1 MAGIGLAKKGLG
13 LLGKALKKKP
23 KPSKAN
29 NWEGESK
36 FDWIDRKDAED
47 AIAAGEKPPKI
58 KIGKIAKNIVRGAK
72 VGVAAMPASYAY
84 GKWKKHLRDK
94 KKRTKKSI
102 GGVAKIVGKKAMN
115 YIKKNRKKIGKEIS
129 SPEGKKK
136 IQDLTSKF
144 KRGFRKD

>member
-1 MAGIGLAKKGLG
+1 MPGLWGKAIKGV
-13 LLGKALKKKP
+13 GKALKKKP

-36 FDWIDRKDAED
+36 FDWVDRKNAEE

-72 VGVAAMPASYAY
+72 VGAAAMPASYAY

-94 KKRTKKSI
+94 KK
-102 GGVAKIVGKKAMN
+102 
-115 YIKKNRKKIGKEIS
+115 
-129 SPEGKKK
+129 KKK
-136 IQDLTSKF
+136 
-144 KRGFRKD
+144 